1 MLSAALDRDRS
12 GLRLTLQQARRIA
25 TNAGVDLSSVTDE
38 RRFSLESAATSN
50 FSTLSHNDKYRTV
63 RIMVEELSAL
73 DSARIHK
80 RLEDLGFMFAEGHL
94 VAINLLDSAES

>member
-12 GLRLTLQQARRIA
+12 GLRLTLQQARRIV
-25 TNAGVDLSSVTDE
+25 TNAGVDLSSVTDYE

-80 RLEDLGFMFAEGHL
+80 RLEDLGFMFAEGHWL
-94 VAINLLDSAES
+94 Q